1 MTRPLQNHP
10 DKLVNAGPQGRQAT
24 PSRYGRIAIALA
36 TALLVLSQPL
46 LAQQAQQAQLT
57 NQVQQPIADAD
68 DMDPENPASTTGQF
82 DAPAPDGIRP
92 GGTIAQEPGSPE
104 IAAEVKTMRRPARNY
119 PEQPPVVPHSIRGY
133 QIDKNFNRCLT
144 CHSRSAIV
152 ASGAPMIS
160 VTHFYDRDGQ
170 VLAAVAPRRYF
181 CLQCHVP
188 QHDVVPVRE
197 NIFKGIDDVL
207 QEAMVDKS
215 TK

>member
-1 MTRPLQNHP
+1 MQTLPTRFTVSCLRSLACLLTKPLR
-10 DKLVNAGPQGRQAT
+10 LG
-24 PSRYGRIAIALA
+24 SIAIV
-36 TALLVLSQPL
+36 LVLMQPNVVW
-46 LAQQAQQAQLT
+46 AQGSDSDDPT
-57 NQVQQPIADAD
+57 TEDRQP
-68 DMDPENPASTTGQF
+68 F
-82 DAPAPDGIRP
+82 DVPAPDGIRP
-92 GGTIAQEPGSPE
+92 GGTIAQEPVSPE

-144 CHSRSAIV
+144 CHSRNATA
-152 ASGAPMIS
+152 ASGAPMVS

-188 QHDVVPVRE
+188 QHDVDPIKE
-197 NIFKGIDDVL
+197 NHFMGIDEVL
-207 QEAMVDKS
+207 QEAMVEQN